1 MVCNLTERIILKNI
15 AFYGYHGT
23 NAHETELGQRFFM
36 DVEMFLNLGEAIA
49 ADDLDRTVNY
59 KAVFEDVRK
68 IAENKR
74 YRLVESLGE
83 SIARTILERY
93 PVDRAVIRIR
103 KPSVPLEGILDYI
116 EVEVDRS
123 RENIT
128 G

>member
-1 MVCNLTERIILKNI
+1 MKNI

-23 NAHETELGQRFFM
+23 NAHEAELGQRFFM
-36 DVEMFLNLGEAIA
+36 DVEMSLDLGEAIA

-68 IAENKR
+68 IAENER
-74 YRLVESLGE
+74 FRLLESLAE
-83 SIARTILERY
+83 SIACTILERY
-93 PVDRAVIRIR
+93 RVERVVIRIR
-103 KPSVPLEGILDYI
+103 KPSVPLEGILDHV

-123 RENIT
+123 REDIT